1 MRSTNEK
8 RTQRAS
14 AQKIHEL
21 SKLNELKI
29 LLPYNCVNLDRQIIF
44 IYPRTIN
51 QL

>member
-29 LLPYNCVNLDRQIIF
+29 LLPYNCVNLYDQHF
-44 IYPRTIN
+44 IAGPER
-51 QL
+51 